1 MNVYVVKS
9 GSYDGNIG
17 MTIWENI
24 RVFSNYDT
32 ADKWVESEKKR
43 QEKTF
48 NKEYDVYVIEELT
61 LVQELLNF
69 W

>member
-48 NKEYDVYVIEELT
+48 NKEYDFYVIEELT
-61 LVQELLNF
+61 LVQ
-69 W
+69 

>member
-24 RVFSNYDT
+24 RVFSNYDI

-48 NKEYDVYVIEELT
+48 NENYDFYVIEELT
-61 LVQELLNF
+61 LVQE
-69 W
+69 

>member
-32 ADKWVESEKKR
+32 ADKWVKSEKKR

-48 NKEYDVYVIEELT
+48 NKEYDFYVIEELT
-61 LVQELLNF
+61 LVQE
-69 W
+69 

>member
-48 NKEYDVYVIEELT
+48 NKEYDFYVIEELT
-61 LVQELLNF
+61 LVQEWLNF

>member
-9 GSYDGNIG
+9 GQYDGNIG

-24 RVFSNYDT
+24 RAFSNYDT

-48 NKEYDVYVIEELT
+48 NENYDFYVIEELT
-61 LVQELLNF
+61 LVQE
-69 W
+69 

>member
-1 MNVYVVKS
+1 MNVHVVKS

-48 NKEYDVYVIEELT
+48 NKEYDFYVIEELT
-61 LVQELLNF
+61 LVQE
-69 W
+69 

>member
-48 NKEYDVYVIEELT
+48 NENYDFYVIEELT
-61 LVQELLNF
+61 LVQE
-69 W
+69 

>member
-9 GSYDGNIG
+9 GQYDGNIG
-17 MTIWENI
+17 MTIWLNL
-24 RVFSNYDT
+24 RAFSNYDT

-48 NKEYDVYVIEELT
+48 NENFDFYVIEELT
-61 LVQELLNF
+61 LVQE
-69 W
+69 

>member
-48 NKEYDVYVIEELT
+48 NKNYDFYVIEELT
-61 LVQELLNF
+61 LVQE
-69 W
+69 

>member
-32 ADKWVESEKKR
+32 ADNWVESEKKR

-48 NKEYDVYVIEELT
+48 NENYDFYVIEELT
-61 LVQELLNF
+61 LVQE
-69 W
+69 

>member
-1 MNVYVVKS
+1 MVKS

-17 MTIWENI
+17 MTIWENV

-48 NKEYDVYVIEELT
+48 NKEYDFYVIEELT
-61 LVQELLNF
+61 LVQE
-69 W
+69 

>member
-9 GSYDGNIG
+9 GQYDGNIG

-24 RVFSNYDT
+24 RAFSDYDT

-48 NKEYDVYVIEELT
+48 NENFDFYVIDELT
-61 LVQELLNF
+61 LVQ
-69 W
+69 

>member
-1 MNVYVVKS
+1 
-9 GSYDGNIG
+9 

-48 NKEYDVYVIEELT
+48 NENYDFYVIEELT
-61 LVQELLNF
+61 LVQE
-69 W
+69 

>member
-9 GSYDGNIG
+9 GQYDGNIG

-24 RVFSNYDT
+24 RAFSDYDT

-48 NKEYDVYVIEELT
+48 NENFDFYLIDELT
-61 LVQELLNF
+61 LVQ
-69 W
+69 

>member
-17 MTIWENI
+17 MTIWENL

-48 NKEYDVYVIEELT
+48 NEEYDFYVIEELT
-61 LVQELLNF
+61 LVQE
-69 W
+69 

>member
-9 GSYDGNIG
+9 GQYDGNIG

-24 RVFSNYDT
+24 RAFSNYDT
-32 ADKWVESEKKR
+32 ADKWIESEKKR

-48 NKEYDVYVIEELT
+48 NENFDFYVIDELT
-61 LVQELLNF
+61 LVQE
-69 W
+69 

>member
-9 GSYDGNIG
+9 GQYDGNIG

-48 NKEYDVYVIEELT
+48 NENYDFYVIEELT
-61 LVQELLNF
+61 LVQE
-69 W
+69 

>member
-9 GSYDGNIG
+9 GLYDGNIG

-24 RVFSNYDT
+24 RAFSNYDT

-48 NKEYDVYVIEELT
+48 NENYDFYVIEELT
-61 LVQELLNF
+61 LVQE
-69 W
+69 

>member
-1 MNVYVVKS
+1 MNAYVVKS
-9 GSYDGNIG
+9 GQYDGNIG
-17 MTIWENI
+17 MTIWENL

-48 NKEYDVYVIEELT
+48 NENFDFYQIDELT
-61 LVQELLNF
+61 LVQE
-69 W
+69 

>member
-1 MNVYVVKS
+1 MMNVYVVKS

-48 NKEYDVYVIEELT
+48 NKEYDFYVIEELT
-61 LVQELLNF
+61 LVQE
-69 W
+69 

>member
-17 MTIWENI
+17 MTIWENV

-48 NKEYDVYVIEELT
+48 NKEYDFYVIEELT
-61 LVQELLNF
+61 LVQE
-69 W
+69 

>member
-48 NKEYDVYVIEELT
+48 NENFDFYVIEELT
-61 LVQELLNF
+61 LVQE
-69 W
+69 

>member
-1 MNVYVVKS
+1 VVKS

-48 NKEYDVYVIEELT
+48 NENYDFYVIEELT
-61 LVQELLNF
+61 LVQE
-69 W
+69 

>member
-48 NKEYDVYVIEELT
+48 NEEYDFYVIEELT
-61 LVQELLNF
+61 LVQE
-69 W
+69 

>member
-17 MTIWENI
+17 MTIWLNL

-48 NKEYDVYVIEELT
+48 NENFDFYVIEELT
-61 LVQELLNF
+61 LVQE
-69 W
+69 

>member
-9 GSYDGNIG
+9 GQYDGNIG
-17 MTIWENI
+17 MTIWLNL
-24 RVFSNYDT
+24 RAFSNYDT

-48 NKEYDVYVIEELT
+48 NENYDFYVIEELT
-61 LVQELLNF
+61 LVQE
-69 W
+69 

>member
-17 MTIWENI
+17 MTIWLNL

-48 NKEYDVYVIEELT
+48 NKEYDFYVIEELT
-61 LVQELLNF
+61 LVQE
-69 W
+69 

>member
-1 MNVYVVKS
+1 MMNVYVVKC

-48 NKEYDVYVIEELT
+48 NKEYDFYVIEELT
-61 LVQELLNF
+61 LVQE
-69 W
+69 

>member
-17 MTIWENI
+17 MTIWLNL
-24 RVFSNYDT
+24 RAFSNYDT

-48 NKEYDVYVIEELT
+48 NENFDFYVIDELT
-61 LVQELLNF
+61 LVQE
-69 W
+69 

>member
-1 MNVYVVKS
+1 MVKS
-9 GSYDGNIG
+9 GQYDGNIG

-24 RVFSNYDT
+24 RAFSDYDT

-48 NKEYDVYVIEELT
+48 NENFDFYVIDELT
-61 LVQELLNF
+61 LVQ
-69 W
+69 

>member
-9 GSYDGNIG
+9 GQYDGNIG

-24 RVFSNYDT
+24 RAFSNYDT

-48 NKEYDVYVIEELT
+48 NENFDFYVIEELT
-61 LVQELLNF
+61 LVQE
-69 W
+69 

>member
-9 GSYDGNIG
+9 GQYDGNIG
-17 MTIWENI
+17 MTIWLNL
-24 RVFSNYDT
+24 RAFSNYDT

-48 NKEYDVYVIEELT
+48 NENFDFYLIDELT
-61 LVQELLNF
+61 LVQ
-69 W
+69 

>member
-9 GSYDGNIG
+9 GQYDGNIG
-17 MTIWENI
+17 MTIWLNL
-24 RVFSNYDT
+24 RAFSNYDT

-48 NKEYDVYVIEELT
+48 NENFDFYVIDELT
-61 LVQELLNF
+61 LVQE
-69 W
+69 

>member
-32 ADKWVESEKKR
+32 ADMWVESEKKR

-48 NKEYDVYVIEELT
+48 NENYDFYVIEELT
-61 LVQELLNF
+61 LVQE
-69 W
+69 

>member
-32 ADKWVESEKKR
+32 AEKWVESEKKR

-48 NKEYDVYVIEELT
+48 NKEYDFYVIEELT
-61 LVQELLNF
+61 LVQE
-69 W
+69 

>member
-17 MTIWENI
+17 MTSWENI

-32 ADKWVESEKKR
+32 ADKWVKSEKKR

-48 NKEYDVYVIEELT
+48 NKEYDFYVIEELT
-61 LVQELLNF
+61 LVQE
-69 W
+69 